1 MTNKIKDDPRIDKR
15 LKAVFGDMPVDS
27 VMNSSAKTREKI
39 LEEQNSEAAQQG
51 KDVMQMINNSPHY
64 KEAVPEEGLVTTT
77 KEFTSQPDGNTI
89 KIQYIRPDSDETLPC
104 IYYIHG
110 GGMMLSS
117 CFDELYAAWGRCIA
131 RQGVAVAMVDFRNC
145 MWASSAPEVA
155 PFPAG
160 LNDCVS
166 GIKWVHEN
174 SDDLNID
181 KEQIVIAGES
191 GGGNLTLATGLK
203 LNQDGDIGI
212 IKGLYALCPYI
223 AGYWPLPENPSS
235 EDNEGILLTLHSIF
249 LGIKFDNDLY
259 KLFRRVVMLAFIIF
273 EVVAQT
279 YLVMTYY
286 SFKNDLLKFI
296 NQNFLKMKL
305 ILVLILVL
313 VALISI
319 PIVTMPGNKFL
330 KHALE
335 WDYFV
340 GVISFYLLTFF
351 MWKNKN

>member
-1 MTNKIKDDPRIDKR
+1 MDKIAKVKSISIWVFIVPFVALNACLILITQFHGLFPNTEDVIHNTIPYIDGGTSISR
-15 LKAVFGDMPVDS
+15 TARVFPTYLIFKPAMFLTS
-27 VMNSSAKTREKI
+27 YLLIKYW
-39 LEEQNSEAAQQG
+39 L
-51 KDVMQMINNSPHY
+51 Y
-64 KEAVPEEGLVTTT
+64 T
-77 KEFTSQPDGNTI
+77 KEIIVFFNKNHKNI
-89 KIQYIRPDSDETLPC
+89 KYI
-104 IYYIHG
+104 IFFGIG
-110 GGMMLSS
+110 
-117 CFDELYAAWGRCIA
+117 
-131 RQGVAVAMVDFRNC
+131 
-145 MWASSAPEVA
+145 SA
-155 PFPAG
+155 
-160 LNDCVS
+160 
-166 GIKWVHEN
+166 
-174 SDDLNID
+174 
-181 KEQIVIAGES
+181 
-191 GGGNLTLATGLK
+191 
-203 LNQDGDIGI
+203 
-212 IKGLYALCPYI
+212 
-223 AGYWPLPENPSS
+223 
-235 EDNEGILLTLHSIF
+235 ILLTLHSIF

-305 ILVLILVL
+305 ILVLILIL

-335 WDYFV
+335 WNYFI